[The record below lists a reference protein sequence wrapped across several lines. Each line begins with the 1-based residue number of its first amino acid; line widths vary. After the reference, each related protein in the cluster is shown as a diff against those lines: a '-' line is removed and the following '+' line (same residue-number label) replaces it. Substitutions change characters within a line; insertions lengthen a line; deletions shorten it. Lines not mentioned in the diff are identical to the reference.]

1 MVLWEEG
8 QSEHDHDSSLQ
19 QPDQE
24 PDVPKV
30 VTPTGTAVPIPDSNS
45 EDENLHCVGLHSVDL
60 EETCLLSQSDN
71 DHPKGVKWMMEVFIT
86 QDDIEQWKSESDV
99 TELAFL
105 ASAAKRQRAE
115 VRMSDLTEEER
126 RQFVEAKNSEVT
138 NWIKTGTVMKI
149 LRNSIPPEEVLRCRW
164 VLTWKPVESDAD
176 NPEPSRKAK
185 ARLVV
190 LGYMDPSID
199 SIPRDSPTLGRHAKM
214 LILQMIASHGWTLQS
229 FDVKAA
235 FLQGSVAGR
244 MIGLEPVPELARALK
259 MSPQELC
266 RLNKSAYGLV
276 AAPYLWYKA
285 LLTELEKLGFIQ
297 SLFDPCVFIL
307 KSPDTGKISGVLGVH
322 VDDGLCG
329 GDEYF
334 SRQIR
339 KLSKKYAFGAQ
350 KSVNFVFT
358 GIELS
363 QKGDKGIVMSQ
374 SKYVREISP
383 IHIDANRKTDL
394 NLKVTDGEKH
404 ALRGL
409 IGSVQYAA
417 VNTRPDI
424 ASQLSFLQSSINQ
437 ATIETLI
444 QANKTLHD
452 AKKHHE
458 LSITIH
464 PIPINDVRFLAF
476 SDASFSSKKVP
487 DSHAGSIILTTHKD
501 IVHNITCPVSPI
513 SWGCKKIQKVVTST
527 LSAETMALTSSL
539 DQLSWL
545 RLFWAWLLDT
555 KTVWQDPTRTLQ
567 TLPEAVASPTWKA
580 QHLPEA
586 ISATD
591 CKSLFDLVTKTA
603 PPQCSE
609 FRTQLHARAIE
620 DMLSENTTL
629 RWVDSG
635 AQLADALTKVM
646 EASFLRNTLK
656 YGKYRLNDEM
666 QILKQRSTNRNHLK
680 WLRSSCG
687 EECCLALGA
696 PHE

>member
-1 MVLWEEG
+1 MIVAYSNLTK
-8 QSEHDHDSSLQ
+8 SLMFQ
-19 QPDQE
+19 KLLHPQE
-24 PDVPKV
+24 
-30 VTPTGTAVPIPDSNS
+30 GTAVPIPDSNS

-99 TELAFL
+99 TQLAFL

-138 NWIKTGTVMKI
+138 NWITTGTVMKI

-297 SLFDPCVFIL
+297 SPFDPCVFIL

-334 SRQIR
+334 
-339 KLSKKYAFGAQ
+339 F
-350 KSVNFVFT
+350 
-358 GIELS
+358 
-363 QKGDKGIVMSQ
+363 
-374 SKYVREISP
+374 P
-383 IHIDANRKTDL
+383 TD
-394 NLKVTDGEKH
+394 
-404 ALRGL
+404 
-409 IGSVQYAA
+409 
-417 VNTRPDI
+417 P
-424 ASQLSFLQSSINQ
+424 
-437 ATIETLI
+437 
-444 QANKTLHD
+444 
-452 AKKHHE
+452 
-458 LSITIH
+458 
-464 PIPINDVRFLAF
+464 
-476 SDASFSSKKVP
+476 
-487 DSHAGSIILTTHKD
+487 
-501 IVHNITCPVSPI
+501 
-513 SWGCKKIQKVVTST
+513 
-527 LSAETMALTSSL
+527 
-539 DQLSWL
+539 
-545 RLFWAWLLDT
+545 
-555 KTVWQDPTRTLQ
+555 
-567 TLPEAVASPTWKA
+567 
-580 QHLPEA
+580 
-586 ISATD
+586 
-591 CKSLFDLVTKTA
+591 
-603 PPQCSE
+603 
-609 FRTQLHARAIE
+609 
-620 DMLSENTTL
+620 
-629 RWVDSG
+629 
-635 AQLADALTKVM
+635 
-646 EASFLRNTLK
+646 
-656 YGKYRLNDEM
+656 
-666 QILKQRSTNRNHLK
+666 
-680 WLRSSCG
+680 
-687 EECCLALGA
+687 
-696 PHE
+696 